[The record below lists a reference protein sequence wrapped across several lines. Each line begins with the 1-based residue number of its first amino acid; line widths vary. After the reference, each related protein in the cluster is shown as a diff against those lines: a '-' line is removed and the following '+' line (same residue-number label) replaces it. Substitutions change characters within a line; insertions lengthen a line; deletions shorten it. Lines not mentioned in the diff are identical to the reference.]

1 MPVDTQDGT
10 GSSALRSRSL
20 TQQERPMRNSTTI
33 DVFCGAGGLT
43 HGFILEGFN
52 VVAGFDADE
61 TCRFPFE
68 HNNRGAQFI
77 CKKIED
83 IDPKEIVEL

>member
-1 MPVDTQDGT
+1 
-10 GSSALRSRSL
+10 
-20 TQQERPMRNSTTI
+20 MRNSTTV

-83 IDPKEIVEL
+83 IDAREIVDAVPERWNQDTSRLRAVPTFFEVY